1 MDALAGRRIL
11 ELADATGAYCGKLLA
26 DLGAEVIRIEPP
38 GGDATRRLPP
48 VREEGA
54 ADLAS
59 WFFVAM
65 NGNKRSLALDL
76 ARGDDRRR
84 FAALAADADAIVET
98 WRPGALDAAG
108 LGFEALRAGHPRLV
122 MTSITPFGQTGPWR
136 EAPGSD
142 LVAAALGGAL
152 HVTGEADDPPV
163 RLAGRQAGVT
173 ASLAAAA
180 GTLIALRQADRTG
193 RGQRVDVSLLEA
205 VVSATHI
212 CGIGKWR
219 DDGIVP
225 RRNGT
230 GLFASVP
237 SGAYP
242 CRDGLV
248 YLMVNRPRHWQVLAA
263 WIHEVTGIE
272 SVRDPLFEGPSSR
285 RIPYRDLVDTYVSEL
300 TTRLTVEEVYH
311 EGQRRHLAFT
321 PVRSADAVVRDAHL
335 AARGFF
341 VPAAQADGTTVIV
354 AGPPYRLAATPW
366 RLERA
371 APRVDE
377 GAGVIAPRSAR
388 GRVDV
393 GGALAAASVPGGQAQ
408 GGDGVGAVA
417 GDPAPAA
424 RVPAVTAGPLAGVR
438 VLELTVAMAGPWVG
452 RFMAACGAEVVRV
465 ESRRHLDVVR
475 LYVPPRAPGRG
486 VDPTGSPWFTDWN
499 AGKRFVAL
507 DLEKPEAVALARR
520 LAARSD
526 VVVENNS
533 AGVVDKL
540 GLGWEDLRAVKPDLV
555 MLGTSGYGDR
565 GPQRSYVTWGPNI
578 EALSGLATL
587 SGFAERP
594 CTITQYAY
602 PDVVSAL
609 HGLVAVLAALA
620 HRDRTGAGQYVN
632 VAQLEATIAAIGDVV
647 AAVATTGRTPER
659 SGNRAAHAAPHGCYR
674 CRGDDRWCAIAVES
688 EEAWRRF
695 CAAVGRVEWG
705 DDARFADAAARV
717 ANVEALD
724 ALVDG
729 WTRTRDAD
737 DVMETLRAAG
747 VAAGVVRTIAEVAAD
762 PQLAARG
769 FFETVGHL
777 TRGEVVATGVPLGLT
792 DPPARTGVAGQGIG
806 RDNEYVFGEILGMS
820 AEEIAAACARG
831 AIEAAD

>member
-1 MDALAGRRIL
+1 MVHRMGALTGRRVL
-11 ELADATGAYCGKLLA
+11 ELVDATGAYCGKLLA

-48 VREEGA
+48 FRGEGA

-65 NGNKRSLALDL
+65 NGGKRSLVLDL
-76 ARGDDRRR
+76 ARAADRAR

-98 WRPGALDAAG
+98 WRPGALDALG
-108 LGFEALRAGHPRLV
+108 LGFEALRVDHPRLV
-122 MTSITPFGQTGPWR
+122 MTSITPFGQTGPER
-136 EAPGSD
+136 GAPGSD

-152 HVTGEADDPPV
+152 HVTGEAEDPPV

-180 GTLIALRQADRTG
+180 GTLLALRQADRTG

-225 RRNGT
+225 RRSGT

-285 RIPYRDLVDTYVSEL
+285 RIPYRDIVDTYVTEL

-321 PVRSADAVVRDAHL
+321 PVRTADAVVRDAHL

-341 VPAAQADGTTVIV
+341 TRVPQADGTTVTV
-354 AGPPYRLAATPW
+354 TGPPYRLGATPC
-366 RLERA
+366 RA
-371 APRVDE
+371 ARGAPRVGE
-377 GAGVIAPRSAR
+377 GTDAIAPRRASGDGAGACGAAGPER
-388 GRVDV
+388 SEGTAGATAAGLACAAG
-393 GGALAAASVPGGQAQ
+393 GGAA
-408 GGDGVGAVA
+408 
-417 GDPAPAA
+417 
-424 RVPAVTAGPLAGVR
+424 TAGPLAGVR
-438 VLELTVAMAGPWVG
+438 VLELTVAMAGPWIG

-465 ESRRHLDVVR
+465 ESRRHPDVVR
-475 LYVPPRAPGRG
+475 LYVPPRAPERG

-507 DLEKPEAVALARR
+507 DFENPEAVALARR
-520 LAARSD
+520 LAACSD
-526 VVVENNS
+526 VVIENNS

-540 GLGWEDLRAVKPDLV
+540 GLGWEALRAVKADLV

-565 GPQRSYVTWGPNI
+565 GPQRGYVTWGPNI
-578 EALSGLATL
+578 EALAGLATL
-587 SGFAERP
+587 SGFPERP

-602 PDVVSAL
+602 PDVLSAL

-620 HRDRTGAGQYVN
+620 HRDRTGEGQYVN
-632 VAQLEATIAAIGDVV
+632 VAQLEATVAAIGDVV
-647 AAVATTGRTPER
+647 AEVATTGRVPGR
-659 SGNRAAHAAPHGCYR
+659 AGNRAAHAAPHGCYR
-674 CRGDDRWCAIAVES
+674 CSGDDRWCAIAVES
-688 EEAWRRF
+688 EDAWRRF
-695 CAAVGRVEWG
+695 CAAVGHAEWR

-724 ALVDG
+724 ALVEG
-729 WTRTRDAD
+729 WTRSRDARA
-737 DVMETLRAAG
+737 VMDALRAAG
-747 VAAGVVRTIAEVAAD
+747 VAAGVVRTIAEIAAD
-762 PQLAARG
+762 AQLAARG
-769 FFETVGHL
+769 FFETLRHL

-792 DPPARTGVAGQGIG
+792 DPRPRTGVTGQAIG
-806 RDNEYVFGEILGMS
+806 SDHQYVFGEILGMS
-820 AEEIAAACARG
+820 PQAIAAAVLRG
-831 AIEAAD
+831 AIEAAG

>member
-1 MDALAGRRIL
+1 MGALAGRRVL

-38 GGDATRRLPP
+38 GGDPTRRLPP
-48 VREEGA
+48 LRAGGA

-65 NGNKRSLALDL
+65 NGNKRSVVLDL
-76 ARGDDRRR
+76 THAGDCAR
-84 FAALAADADAIVET
+84 FAALAADADAIIET
-98 WRPGALDAAG
+98 RRPGALEALG
-108 LGFEALRAGHPRLV
+108 LGFEALRARHPRLV
-122 MTSITPFGQTGPWR
+122 MTSITPFGRTGPWR
-136 EAPGSD
+136 DAPGSD
-142 LVAAALGGAL
+142 LVASALGGAL

-163 RLAGRQAGVT
+163 RLAGRQAGIT

-180 GTLIALRQADRTG
+180 GTLVALRQAERTG

-212 CGIGKWR
+212 CGVGKWQ

-248 YLMVNRPRHWQVLAA
+248 YLMVNRPRHWQALAE
-263 WIHEVTGIE
+263 WIHEVTGVE
-272 SVRDPLFEGPSSR
+272 SVRDPLFEGPSAR
-285 RIPYRDLVDTYVSEL
+285 RLPYRDLIDTYVVEL
-300 TTRLTVEEVYH
+300 TSRLTVDEAYH

-321 PVRSADAVVRDAHL
+321 PVRCVDAVVRDPHL

-341 VPAAQADGTTVIV
+341 TRVAQPDGTTVTL

-366 RLERA
+366 SMARGAPRLDEGAALIASTPAAAVAAAA
-371 APRVDE
+371 APRPAPVAAA
-377 GAGVIAPRSAR
+377 AGSAA
-388 GRVDV
+388 VA
-393 GGALAAASVPGGQAQ
+393 GALAGI
-408 GGDGVGAVA
+408 
-417 GDPAPAA
+417 
-424 RVPAVTAGPLAGVR
+424 R
-438 VLELTVAMAGPWVG
+438 VLELTVAMAGPWIG
-452 RFMAACGAEVVRV
+452 RFMAACGAEVIRI
-465 ESRRHLDVVR
+465 ESRRHPDVVR
-475 LYVPPRAPGRG
+475 LYTPPHAPDRG
-486 VDPTGSPWFTDWN
+486 MDPTGSPWFTDWN

-507 DLEKPEAVALARR
+507 DLERPEAVAIARR
-520 LAARSD
+520 IAACAD
-526 VVVENNS
+526 VVIENNS
-533 AGVVDKL
+533 PGVAAKL
-540 GLGWEDLRAVKPDLV
+540 GLGWDALRVLKPDLV
-555 MLGTSGYGDR
+555 MLGTSGYGDH

-587 SGFAERP
+587 SGFRERP

-620 HRDRTGAGQYVN
+620 HRDRTGEGQYVN
-632 VAQLEATIAAIGDVV
+632 VAQLEATIATIGDL
-647 AAVATTGRTPER
+647 AAEVATSGRVPART
-659 SGNRAAHAAPHGCYR
+659 GNRAPHAAPHGCYR
-674 CRGDDRWCAIAVES
+674 CRGDDRWCAITVES
-688 EEAWRRF
+688 EDEWRRF
-695 CAAVGRVEWG
+695 CAVTGHEEWG
-705 DDARFADAAARV
+705 SDRRFADAAARV

-724 ALVDG
+724 GLVDA
-729 WTRTRDAD
+729 WTRTRDAEE
-737 DVMETLRAAG
+737 VMATLRAAG
-747 VAAGVVRTIAEVAAD
+747 VAAGVVRNVAEIAAD

-769 FFETVGHL
+769 FFETVPHL
-777 TRGEVVATGVPLGLT
+777 TRGAVVATGIPLGLT
-792 DPPARTGVAGQGIG
+792 EPPARTGPSGQGRG
-806 RDNEYVFGEILGMS
+806 RDHEYVFATLLGMS
-820 AEEIAAACARG
+820 PQEIAEAILQG